1 MSLPET
7 WLQARLTDI
16 CELNPRLLADD
27 RPDGDISVT
36 FVPMSAVDERAGVIS
51 KPETRTFSEVAKGYT
66 YFRERDVLFAKVTP
80 CMENGKASI
89 ASNLENG
96 LGFGSTE
103 FHVLRPTEIVLSEYV
118 FSFIRQK
125 AFRDRAAS
133 AFVGTGGLQRV
144 PTDFLSRVKI
154 PLPTLPEQQRIVD
167 VLQQAEATSI
177 HELRRQRLDLMI
189 KSALDQL
196 VLARP
201 ESDWDQLGSLV
212 ETRYGTSVSAD
223 ATAESGVAVLRI
235 PNVVGG
241 EVSTEDLKY
250 VDLSQVEL
258 NRLSLTT
265 ADVLIV
271 RSNGNPEYVGRSA
284 PITEDVAKSAMVY
297 ASYLIRL
304 RTDTKRLLPE
314 YLSAFLNSAYGR
326 AAMRNAIRTTAGQ
339 SNLSGGNLTKVKLP
353 IPSIAEQ
360 ERFRDFWLQ
369 VRELRRLIAKS
380 ESVANELRDALS
392 AHALSGEL
400 TKVWRDKHATK
411 VAEAVS
417 RRDTLLLERGAKV
430 SAGGTAQTSYT
441 APVDLPVR
449 PARHWILAELSEFQ
463 RQVLTAFTE
472 YCQQSGQPLLV
483 EDPDVFSR
491 FCDDSVVTD
500 GLQSFGQS
508 HGNRIRRSLS
518 QLAALGLIAKITL
531 PKQDPDSGEC
541 DYLKAF
547 RPLRPEEFTRMVDV
561 QALRKVLSPGV
572 DQQRYYFEVQ
582 LDYETSEHA
591 GASGMFQVISVAD
604 KNGEDFIHLVDQGQ
618 HYASLDDLKEDIA
631 RNLKLDAQQV
641 DLEAV

>member
-1 MSLPET
+1 MNWPQAPLSPSL
-7 WLQARLTDI
+7 AKVVR
-16 CELNPRLLADD
+16 
-27 RPDGDISVT
+27 GVT
-36 FVPMSAVDERAGVIS
+36 FSQTDASSDPFDSGVPVLRAGNIQERLITEADLVWVDQKFVSKEQYLQRNDIVVCTSSGSASLVGKSAILEQEFEGTWGAFNAVIRCN
-51 KPETRTFSEVAKGYT
+51 P
-66 YFRERDVLFAKVTP
+66 DVLMP
-80 CMENGKASI
+80 EYM
-89 ASNLENG
+89 
-96 LGFGSTE
+96 GFW
-103 FHVLRPTEIVLSEYV
+103 LS
-118 FSFIRQK
+118 SA
-125 AFRDRAAS
+125 AFRAWKDRQVQGANIQNIKQS
-133 AFVGTGGLQRV
+133 SLESIRL
-144 PTDFLSRVKI
+144 PI
-154 PLPTLPEQQRIVD
+154 PTLLEQQRIVE
-167 VLQQAEATSI
+167 VLRQVEISSNQK
-177 HELRRQRLDLMI
+177 LRRQRLDLMI

-196 VLARP
+196 VLAHP
-201 ESDWDQLGSLV
+201 ESDWDQLGTLV

-235 PNVVGG
+235 PNVMGG
-241 EVSTEDLKY
+241 EVDTEDLKY
-250 VDLSQVEL
+250 VDLSQAEVK
-258 NRLSLTT
+258 RLRLTT

-284 PITEDVAKSAMVY
+284 PITEDVAKSVMVY

-304 RTDTKRLLPE
+304 RTDTTRLLPE

-339 SNLSGGNLTKVKLP
+339 SNLNGENLTKVKLP

-380 ESVANELRDALS
+380 ESVASELRDALS
-392 AHALSGEL
+392 VHALSGEL
-400 TKVWRDKHATK
+400 TKIWRDKHAIE
-411 VAEAVS
+411 VAEAA
-417 RRDTLLLERGAKV
+417 RTRDTLLLE
-430 SAGGTAQTSYT
+430 GGTKISTGGPPKTIYT

-449 PARHWILAELSEFQ
+449 PTRHWMLAELSEFQ
-463 RQVLTAFTE
+463 RHVLTAFTE
-472 YCQQSGQPLLV
+472 YCQQSGQPLLA

-531 PKQDPDSGEC
+531 PKQDPDSGAC

-561 QALRKVLSPGV
+561 QALRKALSSGV

-604 KNGEDFIHLVDQGQ
+604 EDGKDFIHLVNQGQ

-631 RNLKLDAQQV
+631 RSLKVDAQQV